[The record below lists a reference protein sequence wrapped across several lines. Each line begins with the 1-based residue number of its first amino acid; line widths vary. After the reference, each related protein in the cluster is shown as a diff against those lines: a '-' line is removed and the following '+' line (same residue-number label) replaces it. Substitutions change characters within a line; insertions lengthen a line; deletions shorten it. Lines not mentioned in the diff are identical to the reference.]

1 MSKGEELRLGTMR
14 GFVHCLRV
22 NKFRADG
29 CTGTKTS
36 WFIEHFLCSRHYSE
50 TCCFDT
56 KKYKLG
62 ILPKEFT
69 TILKKVTL
77 KKTCKKT
84 KTTLEEI
91 TQEML
96 NGDK

>member
-14 GFVHCLRV
+14 GFVLHWEPRHPGLLSIFFVRGTILRPAV
-22 NKFRADG
+22 
-29 CTGTKTS
+29 
-36 WFIEHFLCSRHYSE
+36 
-50 TCCFDT
+50 DT
-56 KKYKLG
+56 KKYKLW

-77 KKTCKKT
+77 KKICKKT
-84 KTTLEEI
+84 KTILEEI